1 MRCGLQSHRRWL
13 AYSPVLNSI
22 GFFEDFFDNKQEA
35 AHLFW
40 QTVNQHLILAA

>member
-22 GFFEDFFDNKQEA
+22 GFFDNKQEA